1 MNKSMVQML
10 KVKLQGMTIAS
21 IIKTTDLHKEV
32 YSKRYAINN
41 LYRFNKCQKHA
52 TDYLTY
58 NSRSIMSNITKK

>member
-1 MNKSMVQML
+1 
-10 KVKLQGMTIAS
+10 MTIAS